1 MQQPALKRR
10 CGSLLVLIAVVTSA
24 LAAAQQVDVNALG
37 PQVGQ
42 KALPF
47 TLPDQ
52 NGRMQSL
59 ESVAG
64 TKGTMLVFFRS
75 ADW

>member
-1 MQQPALKRR
+1 MKSPIA
-10 CGSLLVLIAVVTSA
+10 SLLLLGVLAAVP
-24 LAAAQQVDVNALG
+24 AAQQVDVNTLG

-52 NGRMQSL
+52 QGQPQSL
-59 ESVAG
+59 ITVAG
-64 TKGTMLVFFRS
+64 SKGTMLVFFRS